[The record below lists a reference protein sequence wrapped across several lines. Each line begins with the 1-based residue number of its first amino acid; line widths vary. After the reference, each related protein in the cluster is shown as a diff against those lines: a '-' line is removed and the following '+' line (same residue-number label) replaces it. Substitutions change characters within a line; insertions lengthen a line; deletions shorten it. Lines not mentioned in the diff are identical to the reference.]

1 MGKSTFSLEYQIF
14 LEALVAA
21 RKEARLTQ
29 EQLAQR
35 LGQTQSWV
43 SKAER
48 GERRI
53 DVTELRNI
61 CHALGRPFLLFVAGL
76 EKALSP
82 KRARHP
88 TQTSPRTSKRGY

>member
-29 EQLAQR
+29 EQLARR
-35 LGQTQSWV
+35 LRQTQSWV
-43 SKAER
+43 SKGER

-53 DVTELRNI
+53 DVTELRDI
-61 CHALGRPFLLFVAGL
+61 CHALGRPFPLFVARL
-76 EKALSP
+76 EKTLSQ
-82 KRARHP
+82 RRGRHP
-88 TQTSPRTSKRGY
+88 AQTSPPGGKAGS